1 MYLAVICVAALFVS
15 APIFAALVV
24 SVASHRE
31 DRNWSLDQP
40 PRGLVE
46 LIARRIVA
54 FNADSIVWP
63 RSKAQVLAETGY
75 RRVREERAEQEEET
89 EGASRDAA

>member
-1 MYLAVICVAALFVS
+1 MYLVVICVAALVVS
-15 APIFAALVV
+15 APIFAALIVA
-24 SVASHRE
+24 VASRRE

-40 PRGLVE
+40 PLGPVE

-63 RSKAQVLAETGY
+63 RSKAQVLAEAD
-75 RRVREERAEQEEET
+75 RRRMAPEPAEEEAERDT
-89 EGASRDAA
+89 RDAA